1 MTSANIV
8 VSQMQL
14 WQDCN
19 DTSTQ
24 LVDKTMG
31 EICGNK
37 AVVLVCGDVC
47 AGALV
52 LWGHFEWDSFYILLS
67 FVKSIFLFTFAD
79 LFSSGVFDSQHL
91 VVTNI

>member
-1 MTSANIV
+1 MALANTV

-31 EICGNK
+31 EICDKNK
-37 AVVLVCGDVC
+37 LLFWCVEMSVLELWFY
-47 AGALV
+47 GAILN
-52 LWGHFEWDSFYILLS
+52 GTHFIYC
-67 FVKSIFLFTFAD
+67 
-79 LFSSGVFDSQHL
+79 
-91 VVTNI
+91 

>member
-37 AVVLVCGDVC
+37 AVVLVCGESPLEMSVLELWFY
-47 AGALV
+47 GAILNV
-52 LWGHFEWDSFYILLS
+52 IHFIYYFFFNFFSFLL
-67 FVKSIFLFTFAD
+67 LQTFFFWC
-79 LFSSGVFDSQHL
+79 L
-91 VVTNI
+91 

>member
-1 MTSANIV
+1 
-8 VSQMQL
+8 MQL

-31 EICGNK
+31 EICDKNK
-37 AVVLVCGDVC
+37 LLFWCVEMSVLE
-47 AGALV
+47 
-52 LWGHFEWDSFYILLS
+52 LWFYFEWDSFYILLS
-67 FVKSIFLFTFAD
+67 FVKSIFLLTFAD

>member
-1 MTSANIV
+1 MALANTV

-52 LWGHFEWDSFYILLS
+52 LWGHFEWEQEIKLKTTLLFKPS
-67 FVKSIFLFTFAD
+67 RT
-79 LFSSGVFDSQHL
+79 
-91 VVTNI
+91 